1 MRAETASNPFTT
13 HRSLDRKSSRQ
24 RSRITNGRSLLPDVD
39 GRSLLA
45 RRFRDIQNAIVGDQG
60 GPEHLSEARLQLIRR
75 FAASAVL
82 AEQLESKLANG
93 EEIDVSQHA
102 LLCSSLVRIANK
114 IGINRIAKDITPSLS
129 DILCE
134 HGHDGAVGD

>member
-1 MRAETASNPFTT
+1 MCAETASKSSTT
-13 HRSLDRKSSRQ
+13 RRSPERQSSRQ

-45 RRFRDIQNAIVGDQG
+45 RRLRDIQNAIVADQG

-93 EEIDVSQHA
+93 EEIDISQHA
-102 LLCSSLVRIANK
+102 VLCSSLVRIANK

-129 DILCE
+129 DILRE
-134 HGHDGAVGD
+134 HGHDGAIDD

>member
-1 MRAETASNPFTT
+1 MRAETASNSSTT
-13 HRSLDRKSSRQ
+13 RRSLDRQSSRQ

-45 RRFRDIQNAIVGDQG
+45 RRFRDIQNAIVADQG

-102 LLCSSLVRIANK
+102 LLCSSLVRLANK

-129 DILCE
+129 DILRE
-134 HGHDGAVGD
+134 HGHDGAVAD

>member
-1 MRAETASNPFTT
+1 MASKPQSTEVAKVE
-13 HRSLDRKSSRQ
+13 HLDGKSSRQ

-45 RRFRDIQNAIVGDQG
+45 RRFRDIQNAIVADQG
-60 GPEHLSEARLQLIRR
+60 GPQHLSEARLQLIRR

-114 IGINRIAKDITPSLS
+114 IGINRIAKDVTPSLS
-129 DILCE
+129 DILRE
-134 HGHDGAVGD
+134 HGHDGAVAD